1 MEVTKYWIS
10 HMRDFYVP
18 VLVLLCLH
26 CAKTTVHL
34 CQLNAGSYV
43 FLKWSENDMIWTY
56 AQPIFECFILPL
68 YALKQT
74 CPMLQSVKHIV
85 TYGKF
90 TMTVQSQ
97 PPANISLEVR
107 TCHLSKSWS
116 LVHNFMFL
124 CHNCRSTQTLY
135 AYKIWRN
142 IGLMH
147 REMARGLSKN
157 SWTNLKLGR
166 KTRAIHTHT
175 HTLIWLLSL
184 RKIKSST
191 VVWDDCELF
200 VEEITSL
207 FILSSQHGE
216 GLFLRRLQG
225 WRFGKEIIRDL
236 SWLSVRVQWYNKIV
250 FLRKWKMYPEPQKW
264 RRTWSS

>member
-43 FLKWSENDMIWTY
+43 FLKWSENDTIWTY

-135 AYKIWRN
+135 AYKTWRN

-147 REMARGLSKN
+147 REIARGLSKK

-175 HTLIWLLSL
+175 HTHLSDSYHWEKSNLQLLFGMVVSCLWRKLQVCLFCQVSL
-184 RKIKSST
+184 EKDFSFG
-191 VVWDDCELF
+191 DCKDE
-200 VEEITSL
+200 
-207 FILSSQHGE
+207 
-216 GLFLRRLQG
+216 
-225 WRFGKEIIRDL
+225 DL
-236 SWLSVRVQWYNKIV
+236 AK
-250 FLRKWKMYPEPQKW
+250 K
-264 RRTWSS
+264 

>member
-43 FLKWSENDMIWTY
+43 FLKWSEDDMIWTY

-135 AYKIWRN
+135 AYKTWRN

-175 HTLIWLLSL
+175 YLTLITEKNQIFNCCLGWLWAVCGGNY
-184 RKIKSST
+184 KSVYSVKSAWRT
-191 VVWDDCELF
+191 TF
-200 VEEITSL
+200 PSEITRMK
-207 FILSSQHGE
+207 IWQ
-216 GLFLRRLQG
+216 RNNA
-225 WRFGKEIIRDL
+225 
-236 SWLSVRVQWYNKIV
+236 WLVVVKC
-250 FLRKWKMYPEPQKW
+250 
-264 RRTWSS
+264 

>member
-175 HTLIWLLSL
+175 HTYLTLITEKNQIFNCCLGWLWAVCGGNY
-184 RKIKSST
+184 KS
-191 VVWDDCELF
+191 VY
-200 VEEITSL
+200 
-207 FILSSQHGE
+207 
-216 GLFLRRLQG
+216 
-225 WRFGKEIIRDL
+225 
-236 SWLSVRVQWYNKIV
+236 SVKSAR
-250 FLRKWKMYPEPQKW
+250 
-264 RRTWSS
+264 RRTFPSEIARKKIWQRNNTWLVVVKC